1 MMAREERILVVD
13 DEEDTRTLLCTLLE
27 SEGYGVETAA
37 DGEAALERVQATR
50 PDLILLDIMMPQMD
64 GLEVCDHLRFDPATR
79 DVPIIFLTAKHDPVT
94 QSRASILDAYAYIE
108 KPFAPEDLLAE
119 IRNCLNVFG
128 REAGD
133 NDRPHAS
140 A

>member
-1 MMAREERILVVD
+1 MARREHILVVD
-13 DEEDTRTLLCTLLE
+13 DEEDTRTLLRTLLE

-37 DGEAALERVQATR
+37 DGKAALEHIQAAR
-50 PDLILLDIMMPQMD
+50 PDLILLDVMMPQMD

-94 QSRASILDAYAYIE
+94 QSRASILDAYAYLE
-108 KPFAPEDLLAE
+108 KPFSPDALLAE

-128 REAGD
+128 REPSD
-133 NDRPHAS
+133 NDRPHPS